1 MSAMAEARTVSVI
14 VPTRALRQRGALLRR
29 ALDSVSAQEAVCA
42 VPLVVINGPD
52 RDPELTRELHADRR
66 LRVAT
71 LEQADLPTALR
82 AGREMVQTNW
92 FTELDDDDV
101 LLPGALAVRVQ
112 ALEERP
118 EFDAVVTSG
127 FRRDAA
133 GDALSI
139 DDVRIVE
146 QDPVRALLRHNW
158 LLPGAWLCRTDTVGP
173 GLFEGMPRFRECTY
187 LALRL
192 ATSYRIKFLDCP
204 TVVWHA
210 DTPLSE
216 SKSRGYVIGGVAAL
230 RRILELDLPSDVR
243 AQFRTSISN
252 ACNAIAD
259 LHLKEGNLKK
269 AWDWHLQSLREP
281 GGWRYLPY
289 TRLLVYALRKS

>member
-1 MSAMAEARTVSVI
+1 MS
-14 VPTRALRQRGALLRR
+14 
-29 ALDSVSAQEAVCA
+29 
-42 VPLVVINGPD
+42 LV
-52 RDPELTRELHADRR
+52 DRR
-66 LRVAT
+66 VRWAR
-71 LEQADLPTALR
+71 LEQADVRPVLR

-158 LLPGAWLCRTDTVGP
+158 LLPGA
-173 GLFEGMPRFRECTY
+173 
-187 LALRL
+187 
-192 ATSYRIKFLDCP
+192 
-204 TVVWHA
+204 
-210 DTPLSE
+210 
-216 SKSRGYVIGGVAAL
+216 
-230 RRILELDLPSDVR
+230 
-243 AQFRTSISN
+243 
-252 ACNAIAD
+252 
-259 LHLKEGNLKK
+259 
-269 AWDWHLQSLREP
+269 
-281 GGWRYLPY
+281 
-289 TRLLVYALRKS
+289 